1 MKKATK
7 NNNNKNIYVVLEKK
21 ICFDSNTNCR
31 FVFPSP
37 PFQTKVDSMKI
48 RPLKRIHRKK

>member
-7 NNNNKNIYVVLEKK
+7 NNNNKNIYVVLEK